1 MTSDGVTPRWKWIVL
16 GTAMAAL
23 LPIAMAQLQGQ
34 PALRGAVILI
44 PVMVAGATG
53 GLAAHTVR
61 YGTPSGTQLTAFP
74 RALSLVVYVVVVLC
88 GYQLARMGLT

>member
-1 MTSDGVTPRWKWIVL
+1 MTSISPTGRWKWIVL
-16 GTAMAAL
+16 GAAVAAT

-34 PALRGAVILI
+34 PALRAAAILI
-44 PVMVAGATG
+44 PVIVAGAVG

-61 YGTPSGTQLTAFP
+61 QGTPSGTQLTGYP
-74 RALSLVVYVVVVLC
+74 RALSLVVYVVIVLC